1 MARLARLPAAGEAVD
16 VRLQVTA
23 QEKGEEWRRTFAGR
37 PLVSRQYDRGA
48 GLLMERLGTVEM
60 QLRLE
65 VVGGSL
71 SYQTV
76 SAALRLGFLRVPL
89 PYRLSPHVTALEKA
103 VGDTNQIHVSV
114 DVTLPL
120 LGRLITYDGI
130 LTQIEAQ
137 Q

>member
-1 MARLARLPAAGEAVD
+1 MQSTPGAV
-16 VRLQVTA
+16 L
-23 QEKGEEWRRTFAGR
+23 
-37 PLVSRQYDRGA
+37 LV
-48 GLLMERLGTVEM
+48 ERLGIVEM
-60 QLRLE
+60 LMRLE
-65 VVGGSL
+65 VVGGAL

-89 PYRLSPHVTALEKA
+89 PSRLSPYVTALEKA

-120 LGRLITYDGI
+120 LGRLIAYNGI
-130 LTQIEAQ
+130 LTQVEAQ